1 MKQFLITVAGVLVG
15 LVLFV
20 IVVPFAL
27 ISAIGSSTKKV
38 EPSEIVLT
46 LDMREPIADQ
56 SPSTPFNFGSEAS
69 TVAIVRKLH
78 EAAGDKKVKG
88 LVLRASSAGLAPAQ
102 AEEIRNAIADFRKSG
117 KFTLAHLQND
127 ALQTSI
133 TGYAA
138 VAGVEELWLQE
149 TGDFMPMGLA
159 SQTTFLGGAFEKFHV
174 IPQFEQRS
182 QFKNAVNVYTEKG
195 YTPAHKEATESL
207 LNGLFDA
214 FVGTISTDR
223 GLSIEDARRVI
234 SGTPYTAKKA
244 VELKLADKLGRPEDM
259 ERAAIARA
267 GKSAKMTDLM
277 AYGGDGDD
285 SGPVI
290 ALVSAEG
297 DIVSGPPQPALFG
310 SEGINS
316 DAVSEALLQAAE
328 DEDVKAIVFRVSSPG
343 GSAVASDQ
351 IAHAVAYARE
361 KGKPVVVSMGQYAA
375 SGGYYISAGADA
387 IVALPTTITGS
398 IGIFGGK
405 LVLGEAM
412 ERYAGLTSGTI
423 SVGSDLI
430 NMGSPDRPF
439 TNAER
444 QAFASWI
451 DRGYDDFKG
460 KVAAGRKLTV
470 EQVEAIA
477 KGRVWTGTQAKERG
491 LVDELGGLDVAVNR
505 AKALAGLKA
514 DAKID
519 LRTFPGERS
528 PVEQLQELFGA
539 SSQAAQGAILL
550 GAIAGDE
557 KLNRALHAMQIR
569 KAQTGLQAREEL
581 GDVR

>member
-38 EPSEIVLT
+38 EPSEIVLS
-46 LDMREPIADQ
+46 LDMREPITDQ
-56 SPSTPFNFGSEAS
+56 SPNTPFSFGSEAS

-149 TGDFMPMGLA
+149 TGDFMPMGMA

-267 GKSAKMTDLM
+267 GKAAKLTDLM
-277 AYGGDGDD
+277 AYGGYGID

-290 ALVSAEG
+290 ALVNAEG

-460 KVAAGRKLTV
+460 KVAAGRKLSV
-470 EQVEAIA
+470 EQVETIA

-505 AKALAGLKA
+505 AKALAGLKP
-514 DAKID
+514 DTKID

-557 KLNRALHAMQIR
+557 KLNRALHAMQTR
-569 KAQTGLQAREEL
+569 KAQVGLQAREEL

>member
-1 MKQFLITVAGVLVG
+1 MKQFLITIAGVLVG

-38 EPSEIVLT
+38 EPSEMVLT
-46 LDMREPIADQ
+46 LDMREPITDQ
-56 SPSTPFNFGSEAS
+56 SSNNPFSFGSEAS

-78 EAAGDKKVKG
+78 EAAADKKVKG

-102 AEEIRNAIADFRKSG
+102 AEEIRGAIADFRKSG

-127 ALQTSI
+127 ALQTSL

-149 TGDFMPMGLA
+149 TGDFMPMGMA
-159 SQTTFLGGAFEKFHV
+159 SETTFLGGAFEKFHV
-174 IPQFEQRS
+174 TPQFEQRS

-207 LNGLFDA
+207 LNGLFEA
-214 FVGTISTDR
+214 FVGTIATDR
-223 GLSIEDARRVI
+223 KMSVEDAKRVI

-244 VELKLADKLGRPEDM
+244 VELKLADQLGRPEDV
-259 ERAAIARA
+259 ERAALKRA
-267 GKSAKMTDLM
+267 GKGAKLTDLM
-277 AYGGDGDD
+277 AYGGYHDE

-290 ALVSAEG
+290 ALVNAEG
-297 DIVSGPPQPALFG
+297 AIVSGPAEPSLFG
-310 SEGINS
+310 SSDINS
-316 DAVSEALLQAAE
+316 DAVAEALSEAAD

-361 KGKPVVVSMGQYAA
+361 AGKPVVVSMGQYAA

-412 ERYAGLTSGTI
+412 ERYVGLTSGTI

-444 QAFASWI
+444 QAFATWI

-460 KVAAGRKLTV
+460 KVATGRKLSL

-491 LVDELGGLDVAVNR
+491 LVDELGGLDVAL
-505 AKALAGLKA
+505 AKAKVLAGLKP
-514 DAKID
+514 DAKVS

-557 KLNRALHAMQIR
+557 KLKLALQAVQAR
-569 KAQTGLQAREEL
+569 KTQAGLQAREDL

>member
-375 SGGYYISAGADA
+375 SGGYYISAGADT